1 MAITIT
7 FFNNV
12 SELSKHVDQSL
23 VDTKE
28 VLGVHLREVETI
40 RKRYEKAKKRFDG
53 FKKMTGGKADHLKD
67 TKQLEVAGFKVLV
80 NPTSEYELTL
90 MEDAISSLQDRI
102 SAFEKTRELFPAV
115 SDENMK
121 IGMVLNDGT
130 PTGFLFYVQD

>member
-1 MAITIT
+1 MAITIN
-7 FFNNV
+7 FFDNV
-12 SELSKHVDQSL
+12 SELSKYVEQAVS
-23 VDTKE
+23 DTKTT
-28 VLGVHLREVETI
+28 LGSHLKVVEDV
-40 RKRYEKAKKRFDG
+40 RKRYDKAMKRYEG
-53 FKKMTGGKADHLKD
+53 FKKLTKGKSDHLRD

-90 MEDAISSLQDRI
+90 MEEAITSLQDRLA
-102 SAFEKTRELFPAV
+102 AFEKTKELFPAV